1 MENTENNEILPVSP
15 SIKVVD
21 FRTTSK
27 GAGWWSAVVLQESY
41 GRRQISLYLWQR
53 KKGQW
58 KRKQKFTIQTAK
70 KWEKVDSAM
79 KELIPGLLK

>member
-1 MENTENNEILPVSP
+1 MTEEKEILPVSP

-21 FRTTSK
+21 YKTTSK

-41 GRRQISLYLWQR
+41 NRRQISFYLWQK

-58 KRKQKFTIQTAK
+58 KRKQKFTIQSVK
-70 KWEKVDSAM
+70 KWKKVEEAM
-79 KELIPGLLK
+79 KELLPGLTT